1 MRRSLW
7 VLLLI
12 SAVIALASCA
22 AYEKSNK
29 QRQVASVVAF
39 LYPGAQEVPPPP
51 DQVAVIKVPF
61 RIGVAFV
68 PDTADPTFRLPE
80 SERLRLAGLVRDAF
94 AKYPFISQIE
104 PVPSLY
110 LEPGGGFANLDR
122 IASLLRL
129 DVIALISYDQ
139 VQHADAN
146 QWSMLYWTLVGAY
159 VIQGDRYDVMTAVET
174 AVFDIRSRQLLM
186 RAAGTSNLKGSATMV
201 GFSEA
206 SRTARNQSFEQA
218 LNMMIGSLH
227 GEVKAFRERAP
238 KDPRIRLE
246 LPPGYDP
253 NATRPPSP
261 AQPTTPPA
269 GVKPGTGFP
278 KPSCAR
284 IATSRA
290 SIACAAAGLSWSSP
304 WA

>member
-1 MRRSLW
+1 MRRGLW
-7 VLLLI
+7 SLLLV

-39 LYPGAQEVPPPP
+39 LYPGAQEVPPAP

-110 LEPGGGFANLDR
+110 LEAGGGFANLDR

-129 DVIALISYDQ
+129 DVVALISYDQ

-174 AVFDIRSRQLLM
+174 AVFDVRSRQLLM
-186 RAAGTSNLKGSATMV
+186 RAAGTSNVKGSATMV

-218 LNMMIGSLH
+218 LNMMIGNLH

-253 NATRPPSP
+253 NATRPPVATQPAVPSP
-261 AQPTTPPA
+261 A
-269 GVKPGTGFP
+269 
-278 KPSCAR
+278 R
-284 IATSRA
+284 
-290 SIACAAAGLSWSSP
+290 
-304 WA
+304 